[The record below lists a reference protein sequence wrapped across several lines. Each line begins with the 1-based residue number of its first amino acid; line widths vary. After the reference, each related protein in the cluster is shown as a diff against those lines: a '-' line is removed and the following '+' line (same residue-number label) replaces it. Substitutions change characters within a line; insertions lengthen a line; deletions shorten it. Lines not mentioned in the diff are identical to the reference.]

1 VGVQKVISWVGKQT
15 ALSLFFFIAVGLLGL
30 STWIGTAAAPHGR
43 ARVGPGTMAAL
54 IRHYKKSK
62 FPELRQVTQENYSR
76 IGLLTQ
82 SDRVDQRT

>member
-1 VGVQKVISWVGKQT
+1 
-15 ALSLFFFIAVGLLGL
+15 
-30 STWIGTAAAPHGR
+30 
-43 ARVGPGTMAAL
+43 MAAL